1 MRRSLPFLALLLAT
15 TASCGQA
22 DRSMPRS
29 QSDQAA
35 ESSNA
40 AADMS
45 FSAEEGSAPR
55 TAQSRAAAGPNVAP
69 TAAPGVAFNYRYAF
83 QLQPQHISAVQER
96 HAQMCEQLTIAR
108 CRITGMLYRVVNN
121 GRDIEA
127 MLALK
132 VHPAAARHF
141 GRDAVGVVVG
151 AEGML
156 TESEITGVDIGS
168 SIQAAGRSLAELQVE
183 LERIE
188 ARLRAMGAGAQ
199 KSQLEYEAGQLRQQI
214 RDLRESRTQ
223 QQETLATTPMVFH
236 YGSGA
241 YAPGFGQGPSLKQAL
256 QRAGDDLLYSLNI
269 LLVVLVRLL
278 PWALAILLGWL
289 GFRFVRRRWFPK
301 AAPGAPAPETAA
313 AAG

>member
-1 MRRSLPFLALLLAT
+1 MRRSLPFLVLLLAT

-22 DRSMPRS
+22 DRSMPPS
-29 QSDQAA
+29 PSDRMSD
-35 ESSNA
+35 SSNA
-40 AADMS
+40 ADMS
-45 FSAEEGSAPR
+45 ISAEEASAPSAARSR
-55 TAQSRAAAGPNVAP
+55 TAAGPNVAP

-96 HAQMCEQLTIAR
+96 HAQMCEQLTVAR

-132 VHPAAARHF
+132 VHPAVARHF
-141 GRDAVGVVVG
+141 GRDSVAVVVG

-156 TESEITGVDIGS
+156 TESEITGVDVGS

-278 PWALAILLGWL
+278 PWALAALLAWL
-289 GFRFVRRRWFPK
+289 AIRPIRRRWFAPSAA
-301 AAPGAPAPETAA
+301 AAPGTAA
-313 AAG
+313 

>member
-1 MRRSLPFLALLLAT
+1 MRRSLPFLALLLAA

-22 DRSMPRS
+22 DRSMPPS
-29 QSDQAA
+29 PSDQAA

-55 TAQSRAAAGPNVAP
+55 TAQSRAAGPNVAP

-156 TESEITGVDIGS
+156 TESEITGVDIGT
-168 SIQAAGRSLAELQVE
+168 SIQAAGRSLAELQAE

-289 GFRFVRRRWFPK
+289 GFRFVRRRWVRS
-301 AAPGAPAPETAA
+301 PADTTPA
-313 AAG
+313 

>member
-1 MRRSLPFLALLLAT
+1 MRRSLPFLVLLLAT
-15 TASCGQA
+15 AASCGQPSSSPSNQMSSA
-22 DRSMPRS
+22 PE
-29 QSDQAA
+29 AA
-35 ESSNA
+35 EMSMDA
-40 AADMS
+40 AAP
-45 FSAEEGSAPR
+45 E
-55 TAQSRAAAGPNVAP
+55 TAQSRAAAGPNVSV

-83 QLQPQHISAVQER
+83 QLQPQHIAGVQER

-108 CRITGMLYRVVNN
+108 CRITGMRYRVVNN

-132 VHPAAARHF
+132 LHPAVARHF
-141 GRDAVGVVVG
+141 GRDGVGVVVA

-156 TESEITGVDIGS
+156 TESEISGTDVGS
-168 SIQAAGRSLAELQVE
+168 SIQAAGRGLAELQAE

-199 KSQLEYEAGQLRQQI
+199 KSQLEYEAAQLRQQI

-278 PWALAILLGWL
+278 PWALAALLGWL
-289 GFRFVRRRWFPK
+289 AFRAARRRWFPK
-301 AAPGAPAPETAA
+301 APPEPQAEV
-313 AAG
+313 